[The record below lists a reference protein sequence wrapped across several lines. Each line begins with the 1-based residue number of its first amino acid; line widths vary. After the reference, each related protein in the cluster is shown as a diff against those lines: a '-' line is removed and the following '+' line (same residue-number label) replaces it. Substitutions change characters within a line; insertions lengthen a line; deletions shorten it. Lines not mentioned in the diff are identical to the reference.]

1 MVTAR
6 IISVGIGYVCGLF
19 LAGYLLGK
27 YKHVDITKEGSGNVG
42 TTNATRILG
51 VKVGV
56 ITLVCDI
63 LKGLVA
69 ALIVW
74 LIFRSTYDRSTV
86 RILMSCATFGAMLG
100 HMFPVYMG
108 FKGGKGVAT
117 SLGFMAVCVPQVLP
131 LCILTFLAAV
141 LLTKYVSLGSILGV
155 IVVVAQLFLYG
166 KGDSLMYDGAQLKEV
181 YALVC
186 AAAALV
192 IIKHHAN
199 IGRLL
204 RGEENKL
211 NLHKSRLK
219 HMDET

>member
-1 MVTAR
+1 MVAAR
-6 IISVGIGYVCGLF
+6 IISLGIGYICGLF
-19 LAGYLLGK
+19 LAGYVLGK
-27 YKHVDITKEGSGNVG
+27 FKHVDITKEGSGNVG

-51 VKVGV
+51 AKVGLV
-56 ITLVCDI
+56 TLFCDI
-63 LKGLVA
+63 FKGLFA
-69 ALIVW
+69 ALLVW
-74 LIFRSTYDRSTV
+74 LIYRGTYDLVSV
-86 RILMSCATFGAMLG
+86 RLLMSYATFGAMLG

-141 LLTKYVSLGSILGV
+141 LLTKYVSLGSVLGV
-155 IVVVAQLFLYG
+155 LVVVAELFLLG
-166 KGDSLMYDGAQLKEV
+166 KGDVLNYEGAQLREV
-181 YALVC
+181 YVLVC

-192 IIKHHAN
+192 LVKHHEN

-211 NLHKSRLK
+211 NLHGKKL
-219 HMDET
+219 